1 MRRVCGVLGVGLLV
15 VALSLA
21 LAPYDRGSARCPP
34 PLFGAS
40 GTSSGEPD
48 PGLVLVIG
56 PDCTDTSVRRLMV
69 AVGLFVVGSPFV
81 VAWNVLCW
89 VRPPV
94 VSPRTGGRDV
104 RSARHQSRWR
114 R

>member
-21 LAPYDRGSARCPP
+21 LLPYHRGSGRCAP

-40 GTSSGEPD
+40 GTSSREPD
-48 PGLVLVIG
+48 PGLVLVMG

-81 VAWNVLCW
+81 AAWSVLCW
-89 VRPPV
+89 VRPPAL
-94 VSPRTGGRDV
+94 SPRTGEPH
-104 RSARHQSRWR
+104 A
-114 R
+114 